1 MTEQDPTTQVL
12 TIEDRDNLSADM
24 LVNLHC
30 AERHMTMIELSY
42 VQEIRDTDEYRYLVK
57 KHGKASAEATLFA
70 QTHRILRNDERYQ
83 ISQLM
88 RHIGDVHKDMQR
100 IFNAAMEH
108 GTLNGY
114 DNMDP
119 LMVEVNRLCYIQNL
133 LRNISDEDMLR
144 AVSTLKALAKGNQVS
159 DRIMERLNKT
169 LTF

>member
-1 MTEQDPTTQVL
+1 MTPDEQPLDL
-12 TIEDRDNLSADM
+12 LDRDNLSADM

-133 LRNISDEDMLR
+133 LRNISDEDMLK
-144 AVSTLKALAKGNQVS
+144 VYSTLKVLAKGDTVS
-159 DRIMERLNKT
+159 DRILERIKKT
-169 LTF
+169 VTI

>member
-1 MTEQDPTTQVL
+1 MNPDEQPLDL
-12 TIEDRDNLSADM
+12 LDRDNLSADM

-133 LRNISDEDMLR
+133 LRNISDEDMLK
-144 AVSTLKALAKGNQVS
+144 VYSTLKVLAKGDTVS
-159 DRIMERLNKT
+159 DRILERIKKT
-169 LTF
+169 VTI

>member
-1 MTEQDPTTQVL
+1 MTDPTTQVL

-24 LVNLHC
+24 LIDLHC
-30 AERHMTMIELSY
+30 AERHMTMIELSF
-42 VQEIRDTDEYRYLVK
+42 VQQIRDTDEYRYLVK

-133 LRNISDEDMLR
+133 LRSISDEDMLK
-144 AVSTLKALAKGNQVS
+144 VYSTLKVLAKGDTVS
-159 DRIMERLNKT
+159 DRILERIKKT
-169 LTF
+169 VTI

>member
-1 MTEQDPTTQVL
+1 MTDPTTQVL

-42 VQEIRDTDEYRYLVK
+42 VQEIRDTDEYRYLVR

-108 GTLNGY
+108 GTLEGY
-114 DNMDP
+114 ENMDP
-119 LMVEVNRLCYIQNL
+119 LMVEVNLLCYIQNL
-133 LRNISDEDMLR
+133 LRNISDEDMLK
-144 AVSTLKALAKGNQVS
+144 VYSTLKVLAKGDTVS
-159 DRIMERLNKT
+159 DRILERIKKT
-169 LTF
+169 VTI

>member
-1 MTEQDPTTQVL
+1 MTDPTTQVL

-57 KHGKASAEATLFA
+57 KHGKASVEAQAFA
-70 QTHRILRNDERYQ
+70 KSHRILRNDERYQ

-133 LRNISDEDMLR
+133 LRNISDEDMLK
-144 AVSTLKALAKGNQVS
+144 VYSTLKVLAKGDTVS
-159 DRIMERLNKT
+159 DRILERIKKT
-169 LTF
+169 VTI

>member
-1 MTEQDPTTQVL
+1 MNPDEQVL

-42 VQEIRDTDEYRYLVK
+42 VQQIRDTDEYRYLVK

-88 RHIGDVHKDMQR
+88 RHIADVHKDMQR

-108 GTLNGY
+108 GTLEGY

-133 LRNISDEDMLR
+133 LRNISDEDMLK
-144 AVSTLKALAKGNQVS
+144 VYSTLKVLAKGDTVS
-159 DRIMERLNKT
+159 DRILERIKKT
-169 LTF
+169 VTI

>member
-1 MTEQDPTTQVL
+1 
-12 TIEDRDNLSADM
+12 M

-133 LRNISDEDMLR
+133 LRNISDEDMLK
-144 AVSTLKALAKGNQVS
+144 VYSTLKVLAKGDTVS
-159 DRIMERLNKT
+159 DRILERIKKT
-169 LTF
+169 VTI